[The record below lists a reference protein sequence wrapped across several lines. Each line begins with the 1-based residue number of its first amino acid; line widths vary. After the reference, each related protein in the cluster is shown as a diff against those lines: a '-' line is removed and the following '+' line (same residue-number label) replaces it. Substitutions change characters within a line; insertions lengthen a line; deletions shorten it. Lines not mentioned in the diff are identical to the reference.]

1 MPWSGGSG
9 SPLIHSGTAKD
20 TYVFSL
26 AMRDGLRLEAQCR
39 TTADRVRF
47 IVYSSQDG
55 RNGWECGIMN
65 DAGASGSNL
74 TIRRV
79 VEGTPGA
86 PIATA
91 AHGVAAGVPFILRV
105 EVFNGDI
112 IVSVLGDG
120 ITQVDV
126 THTNDAAPTF
136 RLNEY
141 IGLVSDV
148 DAAQVGVVVPFFATF
163 TGEDEN
169 EILVL
174 SADGDV
180 WMSLDGREPSKIG
193 SKSFLGN
200 DMLSMG
206 QLGGVG
212 YIVGE
217 GRARKVDPTT
227 RSVSD
232 WSPASM
238 PGSTGPGTTAATIC
252 LEYFGCIVVA
262 VPSGPERG
270 VYFSAV
276 GDPENFAANPGYIDA
291 SAPFV
296 LGPGS
301 SYPIGEDIVA
311 VYRTSADTLII
322 ACQFS
327 TYIVRGHP
335 VFGNISQ
342 VPATLDSGSSGQN
355 AIASIDVSGQ
365 TYMHSPDG
373 GIVLNN
379 TGPGGSYNHT
389 RNLLRAGVSFSREER
404 VKYQTT
410 LIRDPR
416 RAWMMILLTRKET
429 GQGLR
434 SLHWIYD
441 ERAGY
446 QAAAGGMFAIQFA
459 TDAMDPYCAINWF
472 GRPIFGC
479 RDGFI
484 RQLEPTEDAKD
495 DGVAFAQELPLS
507 LIDAEGLIEPIR
519 LTTLFVQGTRES
531 GDIRMKVFGGYT
543 AEDVFDAAA
552 RRHKHTTRSYK
563 GPNNAAGVRC
573 IQTIEDN
580 ALLAVLLPHFSGQKI
595 ALEYADAK
603 IELGAVRHQPTRLV
617 AVGGDVCEP
626 YRAPLPIRATDFEVC
641 EEPAI
646 NPPPPPTGACT
657 IGTNCSILT
666 EAACL
671 ALGGTWAGAGT
682 ACPITV
688 PGDGDDTT
696 LEPGPIQTDDVPRFT
711 APQACEVGPGGPTPP
726 GGYT

>member
-9 SPLIHSGTAKD
+9 SPLVHSGTNKD
-20 TYVFSL
+20 TYVFGL

-39 TTADRVRF
+39 TTADSIRF
-47 IVYSSQDG
+47 ILYSSQDG
-55 RNGWECGIMN
+55 RIGWECGIMT
-65 DAGASGSNL
+65 DSGASGSNL

-79 VEGTPGA
+79 IEGTPSA
-86 PIATA
+86 PVVTA
-91 AHGVAAGVPFILRV
+91 AHGVTAGVPFILRA
-105 EVFNGDI
+105 EVFNGNI
-112 IVSVLGDG
+112 IISVLGDN
-120 ITQVDV
+120 ITQVNV
-126 THTNDAAPTF
+126 THANNIAPTF

-148 DAAQVGVVVPFFATF
+148 NGAQVGVVVPFYATF

-200 DMLSMG
+200 DTLSMG
-206 QLGGVG
+206 QMGGVG

-227 RSVSD
+227 RAVSD
-232 WSPASM
+232 WSPQAM
-238 PGSTGPGTTAATIC
+238 PGSTGPGTTSATIC

-262 VPSGPERG
+262 VPSGPDRG

-276 GDPENFAANPGYIDA
+276 GDPENFVSNPGYIDA

-301 SYPIGEDIVA
+301 SYPIGEDIVT

-389 RNLLRAGVSFSREER
+389 RNLIRAGLSFSREER

-416 RAWMMILLTRKET
+416 RAWMMILLTRKDT
-429 GQGLR
+429 GNGLR

-446 QAAAGGMFAIQFA
+446 DAANGGMYAIQFA

-484 RQLEPTEDAKD
+484 RQIEPTQDAKD

-519 LTTLFVQGTRES
+519 LTTLFVQGTRQS
-531 GDIRMKVFGGYT
+531 SDIRMKVFGGYT
-543 AEDVFDAAA
+543 AEDVFDPTA
-552 RRHKHTTRSYK
+552 RRHKYTTRSYK
-563 GPNNAAGVRC
+563 GANNAADVRC

-580 ALLAVLLPHFSGQKI
+580 ALLAVLLPHFAGQKI
-595 ALEYADAK
+595 SLEYADAK
-603 IELGAVRHQPTRLV
+603 IELGAMRHQPTRLI
-617 AVGGDVCEP
+617 AKGGDLCTP
-626 YRAPLPIRATDFEVC
+626 YAAPLPIPATDFEAC

-646 NPPPPPTGACT
+646 NPPPPPVGACT
-657 IGTNCSILT
+657 IGANCSIKT
-666 EAACL
+666 QAACL
-671 ALGGTWAGAGT
+671 ALGGSWAGAGT
-682 ACPITV
+682 TCPIIV
-688 PGDGDDTT
+688 PPNDDSETT
-696 LEPGPIQTDDVPRFT
+696 IEELPGSIIAEPLTENKECTI
-711 APQACEVGPGGPTPP
+711 GPGGPTPP